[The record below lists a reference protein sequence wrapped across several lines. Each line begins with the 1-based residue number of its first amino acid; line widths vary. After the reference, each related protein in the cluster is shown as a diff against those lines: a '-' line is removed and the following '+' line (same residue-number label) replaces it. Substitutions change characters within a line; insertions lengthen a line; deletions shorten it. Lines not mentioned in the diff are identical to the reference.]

1 MAFERRAHPSPLN
14 NLLMEDLMTTALYT
28 HPDCNEHQM
37 PRHPERPERL
47 ISVMERLDSSGLSD
61 DMKLVRATEID
72 ESRIAMVHASS
83 LIKEVI
89 RGEPESGSHKIETDT
104 YMSPGS
110 LRAARLAA
118 GANAAAVDA
127 ILSGET
133 DRAFCAV
140 RPPGHHAEIAQ
151 AMGFCL
157 FNNVAIAAETALG
170 HSSISRVAIL
180 DFDVHHCNGTV
191 DIFKDRDE
199 VLVCS
204 SFQENFYPF
213 RYLDFSNEHIIS
225 TPLSAGAAGEEFRSA
240 VENEWVPALLSHKP
254 DFIFISAGFD
264 AHRDDPLGQLCLL
277 ESDYTWVTRLILD
290 IANTLSEGRVIS
302 TLEGGYNVDAL
313 ANCVEAHVQVLTQG

>member
-1 MAFERRAHPSPLN
+1 
-14 NLLMEDLMTTALYT
+14 MTTALYT
-28 HPDCNEHQM
+28 HPDCNDHQM

-47 ISVMERLDSSGLSD
+47 ISVMDRLGASGLVDELIQVS
-61 DMKLVRATEID
+61 ATEID
-72 ESRIAMVHASS
+72 PSRIALVHS
-83 LIKEVI
+83 LSMIEEVI
-89 RGEPESGSHKIETDT
+89 HGEPDSGSQKIETDT

-127 ILSGET
+127 ILNGEFNK
-133 DRAFCAV
+133 AFCAV

-151 AMGFCL
+151 VMGFCL
-157 FNNVAIAAETALG
+157 FNNIAIAAETALA
-170 HSSISRVAIL
+170 HASINRVAIL

-213 RYLDFSNEHIIS
+213 RYLDFSNKHIIS
-225 TPLSAGAAGEEFRSA
+225 TPLAVGSTGDEFRRR

-277 ESDYTWVTRLILD
+277 EPDYTWATRLILD
-290 IANTLSEGRVIS
+290 IANTLSAGRVIS
-302 TLEGGYNVDAL
+302 TLEGGYDVDAL
-313 ANCVEAHVQVLTQG
+313 ASCVEAHVAVLIEG